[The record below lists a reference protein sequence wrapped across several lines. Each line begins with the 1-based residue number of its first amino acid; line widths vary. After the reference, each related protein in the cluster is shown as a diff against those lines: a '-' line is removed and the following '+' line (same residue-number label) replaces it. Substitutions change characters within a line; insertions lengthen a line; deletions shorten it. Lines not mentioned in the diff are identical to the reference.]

1 MNPPLTPPRQF
12 LATGFRNVDTSG
24 DTDACHRCLDLIA
37 KVPFFNAVKRDS
49 IRIIADTKPERV
61 LDAGCGAGIDLA
73 ALASALPGSVEITGL
88 DASGSL
94 LAKAAERTRTFTGRC
109 RLVKGDILHTPF
121 HDGVFDACRIDRVL
135 QHIHEPEKAIGELA
149 RILAP
154 GGILVAF
161 DNDWDT
167 FGISLDDQKLAER
180 IRHSWRDSFAS
191 GRIGHDLPEIFR
203 DCGLTDIRAEARTLT
218 LDDLAVAEP
227 VFDLPRLL
235 DRMQEGGELTQ
246 DQVAMIKTELGDRGR
261 EGRFSLTYTGYL
273 VCAKKVNE

>member
-1 MNPPLTPPRQF
+1 MTPPPTPSRQF

-37 KVPFFNAVKRDS
+37 GVPFFNEVKRDS
-49 IRIIADTKPERV
+49 IRIIIDTKPERV

-94 LAKAAERTRTFTGRC
+94 LAKAAERTRTFSGRC

-121 HDGVFDACRIDRVL
+121 RDSAFGACRIDRVL
-135 QHIHEPEKAIGELA
+135 QHIHEPELAIGELA

-167 FGISLDDQKLAER
+167 FAISLDDRNLAEV
-180 IRHSWRDSFAS
+180 IRYSWRDSFAS
-191 GRIGHDLPEIFR
+191 GRIGHDLPRIFR
-203 DCGLTDIRAEARTLT
+203 ASGLADVHAEPRTLI

-227 VFDLPRLL
+227 VFDLPHLL
-235 DRMQEGGELTQ
+235 GRMQEGGGLTP
-246 DQVAMIKTELGDRGR
+246 DQVSGIRNEFAQRAR
-261 EGRFSLTYTGYL
+261 EGRFSLTYTGFL
-273 VCAKKVNE
+273 VWGRKPE